1 MKEVMVEKCYFS
13 ILRLSCTDA
22 SLSRP
27 GGRNLNRPYS
37 GTLLTDFHCRASLLY
52 RNTIFNRFDNLEPL
66 RVVEMSR
73 GRVRW
78 GSWRGSPS
86 CPIRNR
92 HEDEDKAMRIT
103 CYLIC
108 ALSIAILVGLL
119 LYTMSP

>member
-1 MKEVMVEKCYFS
+1 VLLLDSAPLMHRCLALTTGGEKPQS
-13 ILRLSCTDA
+13 ALLRD
-22 SLSRP
+22 P
-27 GGRNLNRPYS
+27 I
-37 GTLLTDFHCRASLLY
+37 TDFHCRASLLY
-52 RNTIFNRFDNLEPL
+52 RNTIFNRLDNLEPL